1 MKKLYTSIKYRDRN
15 NAKIRR
21 SENKLKRRR
30 VNKTEKQHHWSLGCN
45 ELRPAIKAP
54 KDLRLLENSEECV
67 RFFNHIRSVKNHS
80 FIPPKYRFVLLDL
93 SQVQEIDYASI
104 SVLVAI
110 YHLFKSQ
117 GIGYRGNFPN
127 DKNCCEFFKQSGFL
141 DFMKDE
147 NGKPF
152 EKSETALHIRF
163 ENQDGKFSTEE
174 SKIISDVLRET
185 NSHLSNSN
193 TIIKPMKSIL
203 IEMFGNSVEWSK
215 SHNKMRLMGMY
226 KVENKVIFTA
236 TDLGEGILKTIKR
249 KFIHQIGD
257 FFNSRKSPEILMRA
271 FDQKYGSSTG
281 EPNRAKGL
289 PSIKYAFSTNKIA
302 NLQVITNNVKLVFYD
317 SKKSMELSDYF
328 TGTLYI
334 WEVTKECLDSIK

>member
-117 GIGYRGNFPN
+117 GIGYRGSFPN

-226 KVENKVIFTA
+226 KVE
-236 TDLGEGILKTIKR
+236 KTIKR

-302 NLQVITNNVKLVFYD
+302 NLQVITNNVKLVFSD

>member
-1 MKKLYTSIKYRDRN
+1 M
-15 NAKIRR
+15 
-21 SENKLKRRR
+21 EN
-30 VNKTEKQHHWSLGCN
+30 
-45 ELRPAIKAP
+45 
-54 KDLRLLENSEECV
+54 
-67 RFFNHIRSVKNHS
+67 F
-80 FIPPKYRFVLLDL
+80 PPKR
-93 SQVQEIDYASI
+93 A
-104 SVLVAI
+104 
-110 YHLFKSQ
+110 KS
-117 GIGYRGNFPN
+117 
-127 DKNCCEFFKQSGFL
+127 
-141 DFMKDE
+141 
-147 NGKPF
+147 
-152 EKSETALHIRF
+152 
-163 ENQDGKFSTEE
+163 
-174 SKIISDVLRET
+174 
-185 NSHLSNSN
+185 
-193 TIIKPMKSIL
+193 
-203 IEMFGNSVEWSK
+203 
-215 SHNKMRLMGMY
+215 LMGMY

-302 NLQVITNNVKLVFYD
+302 NLQVITNNVKLVFSD